1 MNIEV
6 KGVNEILMMKVNPHC
21 LFEEVL
27 NDLNMLLDQPIFKQD
42 GYYPRAYF

>member
-27 NDLNMLLDQPIFKQD
+27 NDLNMLLDQPIFCLL
-42 GYYPRAYF
+42 YTSPSPRD